1 MEPPPDSGLPLAGAS
16 RRVARRALAICE
28 NRLELLVVEMEE
40 ERGRILRAIWLSL
53 TAAVFG
59 LLTGIALTAVLVVA
73 LGKEHPVA
81 ALLILAAL
89 YAAAAAFA
97 YGRLQR
103 LQRDWRTLAGT
114 IDQLKKD
121 RECLG
126 KNLN

>member
-1 MEPPPDSGLPLAGAS
+1 MT
-16 RRVARRALAICE
+16 AI
-28 NRLELLVVEMEE
+28 
-40 ERGRILRAIWLSL
+40 I
-53 TAAVFG
+53 
-59 LLTGIALTAVLVVA
+59 VVA
-73 LGKEHPVA
+73 LWEQYPVA

-89 YAAAAAFA
+89 YAAAAAFF

-126 KNLN
+126 KNLI